1 MRTGVG
7 LNALVLLIYAP
18 VPAILGLVALATHP
32 GLPHRDLALPTLLM
46 HDVPAWVGSLGL
58 AALFSAEVSAADA
71 ILFMLSTSLSR
82 DLYLRFVNPAADDAQ
97 VLRVAR
103 YAAVAGGV
111 AGTAL
116 AIVSKTI
123 VDALG
128 IFYTLL
134 AVSLFVPLMAGL
146 YDRRASSVSAL
157 AAAAAGVVLV
167 AAGAVVEGRRRSV
180 GHDAGDGGARSGL
193 RSPLRS
199 CVRKTGGRTGSCLL
213 TLSYQ

>member
-1 MRTGVG
+1 
-7 LNALVLLIYAP
+7 
-18 VPAILGLVALATHP
+18 
-32 GLPHRDLALPTLLM
+32 M

-71 ILFMLSTSLSR
+71 ILFMLSTSLSK

-103 YAAVAGGV
+103 YAALAGGV

-123 VDALG
+123 VDALA

-146 YDRRASSVSAL
+146 YDRRASSVPVL
-157 AAAAAGVVLV
+157 AAAAAGVALV
-167 AAGAVVEGRRRSV
+167 AVVQLSK
-180 GHDAGDGGARSGL
+180 GGAGVMGMTPAMVGL
-193 RSPLRS
+193 IGAAIAFAI
-199 CVRKTGGRTGSCLL
+199 VRTKNRRQDEDPAS
-213 TLSYQ
+213 

>member
-1 MRTGVG
+1 
-7 LNALVLLIYAP
+7 
-18 VPAILGLVALATHP
+18 
-32 GLPHRDLALPTLLM
+32 
-46 HDVPAWVGSLGL
+46 
-58 AALFSAEVSAADA
+58 
-71 ILFMLSTSLSR
+71 MLSTSLSR
-82 DLYLRFVNPAADDAQ
+82 DLYLRFVNPAADDGQ

-103 YAAVAGGV
+103 YAALAGGV

-167 AAGAVVEGRRRSV
+167 ALVQLSKGAAGLFGMTPAMV
-180 GHDAGDGGARSGL
+180 GLVGAAIAFAIVRTKKQEAG
-193 RSPLRS
+193 RSPAS
-199 CVRKTGGRTGSCLL
+199 
-213 TLSYQ
+213 